1 MSHRIRH
8 KFNLRLVQPIQ
19 AAARQGLAFPAG
31 RGWRRSSGVAAM
43 SPGRC
48 AIRAR
53 SKATERTTVTGERP
67 PPAPCSG
74 LPDSGRLASC
84 RLSLAERRPGH
95 WYELLPRRFRNVAP
109 DSTQIQPPAGTTDP
123 GSGPAGP
130 RVPGRSWA
138 GAGVVAYRRGLRAAS
153 ATPSGRG
160 ARQRKRTTV
169 TQANDHHQRL
179 AAGCRIAG
187 DLRLAACPLR
197 NAGLDTGTSYY
208 RAGFGMSHQIQRQ
221 FNPATGTTEPGRIT
235 GDLRF
240 AACPLRNADPALVRV
255 TTLPVSECRI
265 QFNRTSTV
273 GWYNRSRQRPRQG
286 LAFPAGRGRRRNS
299 GVAARSPSRC
309 ATPSGRGARS
319 TERTTV
325 TRRTTTT
332 NALQRAAG

>member
-8 KFNLRLVQPIQ
+8 KFNRRLVQPIQ

-31 RGWRRSSGVAAM
+31 RGRRRSSGVAAM

-74 LPDSGRLASC
+74 LPDSGRLATC
-84 RLSLAERRPGH
+84 RLSLAERRSGH
-95 WYELLPRRFRNVAP
+95 WYELLPRWFRNVAP

-197 NAGLDTGTSYY
+197 NAGPDTGTSYY
-208 RAGFGMSHQIQRQ
+208 RAGFGMSHPIQRQ
-221 FNPATGTTEPGRIT
+221 FNRRLVPAIQAGQRETCDLPLVLCGTQTRHWCELLSCRFRNVASNSTELQPSAGTTDPGR
-235 GDLRF
+235 GPGR
-240 AACPLRNADPALVRV
+240 A
-255 TTLPVSECRI
+255 
-265 QFNRTSTV
+265 
-273 GWYNRSRQRPRQG
+273 WRSR
-286 LAFPAGRGRRRNS
+286 L
-299 GVAARSPSRC
+299 VAA
-309 ATPSGRGARS
+309 GAGI
-319 TERTTV
+319 V
-325 TRRTTTT
+325 
-332 NALQRAAG
+332 A